1 MRINLK
7 YKQIILFTS
16 LLLISPIF
24 VLAEKCYVN
33 NDASSGG
40 DGSKSSP
47 YKTITKAI
55 DKGCSKIEIKKG
67 KYEENIALKKG
78 VELKGSGKG
87 TVIIGRVTMH
97 DKTKLDNLY
106 VKDKGIVIADG
117 ADAFIKNTK
126 VTGAKIGIKTIG
138 GGKLTVKNTDI
149 SHGEKGFYL
158 QYGKNVD
165 IRNCDVSHNKEEAID
180 IRANVDGIITD
191 NTIES
196 NKESGIEVIAGRS
209 SLIITNNKLKHNNS
223 SGIAVQFYKSTKQI
237 GHLKISGNTLVGNR
251 RYGVDCKIPSGG
263 NPMPGYWEKSINFQY
278 NTVSGNGLGG
288 LSKFCKFSDE
298 SILNATKT
306 AEEIEKMKKE
316 EAEKKIQAEQDATE
330 KAKIAEAEKRKI
342 EEERKKEEQK
352 RADLD
357 VADEIEQIFE
367 KNVTELE
374 MLRSENKK
382 MQARRSKIKIFF
394 MGIDE
399 QVISNFKKQIT
410 IRESS
415 LQKGQKLV
423 GKIKTD
429 EVKKAV
435 EKQTNEA
442 NDKLKNLQE
451 SYNKYKNQFALIPWV
466 KNLLNLNK

>member
-1 MRINLK
+1 
-7 YKQIILFTS
+7 
-16 LLLISPIF
+16 
-24 VLAEKCYVN
+24 
-33 NDASSGG
+33 
-40 DGSKSSP
+40 
-47 YKTITKAI
+47 
-55 DKGCSKIEIKKG
+55 
-67 KYEENIALKKG
+67 
-78 VELKGSGKG
+78 
-87 TVIIGRVTMH
+87 
-97 DKTKLDNLY
+97 LY

-382 MQARRSKIKIFF
+382 MQARRSKIKVFF
-394 MGIDE
+394 MGVDN
-399 QVISNFKKQIT
+399 QVLDNFKKQLT
-410 IRESS
+410 FRENS
-415 LQKGQKLV
+415 LHEGQKLV
-423 GKIKTD
+423 SKIKTD